1 MALAIE
7 HGGCAR
13 MQVVGRPISLRL
25 RAALAASFVLL
36 AWSGVAGSGW
46 AQETAPHRS
55 PRADP
60 YREAPYPD
68 RERRERGWSDPQLGR
83 QAAPPATPE
92 RSVMEQVAS
101 FSVVACLVVVVL
113 GAAFLVVR
121 SRYKKAGPD
130 EALIVFGRRRLLG
143 EKALGED
150 GRALGFRIVRGGGT
164 FIWPAWEGYERLSLK
179 MMTLE
184 INLPHVYTEQGIPI
198 NVKAVAQV
206 KILATSD
213 AIRRA
218 AESFLGVPVDQI
230 RATIQET
237 VAGHLRGIIGTLT
250 IETLYRDQKSFQEKV
265 RDEAHQDLEA
275 MGFEFKSF
283 VFQEIQDDQGYLDAL
298 GQPKI
303 QEALKRARIATA
315 NADRDAKIEE
325 ENARMAKEQQRFSVD
340 TEVAEAEKTLS
351 LKKASI
357 KEEVDV
363 AHAQATKAGEME
375 TKVQNIRIAEKEVDR
390 QKLELNATVREQADA
405 RKYETERH
413 ADAEKYRIE
422 QEATAE
428 RRRRE
433 EIAEAVKAEGL
444 ARAAA
449 DAAQKR
455 EVGLAD
461 GDAIRARGEADA
473 EARRLL
479 AEALKLYN
487 EAGLS
492 IEALKVLPDI
502 AAAVSEP
509 LSRAGTTTI
518 ISQGNGAG
526 NGTGAAKLTE
536 DVVQVLS
543 QLGPILEQLAGV
555 DLDDFLR
562 GIAALPGASARH
574 LAQRVQAEHPG
585 SDER

>member
-1 MALAIE
+1 MIIFDTLLIGGAIAF
-7 HGGCAR
+7 GLF
-13 MQVVGRPISLRL
+13 VVYGI
-25 RAALAASFVLL
+25 
-36 AWSGVAGSGW
+36 
-46 AQETAPHRS
+46 
-55 PRADP
+55 
-60 YREAPYPD
+60 
-68 RERRERGWSDPQLGR
+68 
-83 QAAPPATPE
+83 
-92 RSVMEQVAS
+92 
-101 FSVVACLVVVVL
+101 
-113 GAAFLVVR
+113 VR

-130 EALIVFGRRRLLG
+130 EALIVFGRRKFFGKKVLDD
-143 EKALGED
+143 E
-150 GRALGFRIVRGGGT
+150 GRAEGFRIVHGGGT
-164 FIWPAWEGYERLSLK
+164 FIWPGWEAFQRISLK

-198 NVKAVAQV
+198 NVRAVAQV
-206 KILATSD
+206 KIRATVES
-213 AIRRA
+213 IKQA
-218 AESFLGVPVDQI
+218 AEAFLGVDVGGVQ
-230 RATIQET
+230 ATIQET
-237 VAGHLRGIIGTLT
+237 VAGHLRGIVGTLT
-250 IETLYRDQKSFQEKV
+250 IEALYRDQKSFQEKV
-265 RDEAHQDLEA
+265 RDEAHQDLAA

-283 VFQEIQDDQGYLDAL
+283 VFQEIQDEQGYLDAL

-325 ENARMAKEQQRFSVD
+325 ENARRAKEEQRLNVD
-340 TEVAEAEKTLS
+340 REIAEADKQLS

-357 KEEVDV
+357 KQEVDV
-363 AHAQATKAGEME
+363 ARAQAEKSGEME
-375 TKVQNIRIAEKEVDR
+375 LKLQNIQIADQEVER

-405 RKYETERH
+405 NKYQVERR
-413 ADAEKYRIE
+413 ADADKYRIE

-444 ARAAA
+444 AKAEAE
-449 DAAQKR
+449 AAQRR
-455 EVGLAD
+455 EIGLAD
-461 GDAIRARGEADA
+461 GDAIQARGQAEA

-502 AAAVSEP
+502 AAAISEP

-526 NGTGAAKLTE
+526 SGTGASKLTE

-543 QLGPILEQLAGV
+543 QLGPILQQLAGV

-562 GIAALPGASARH
+562 GIAALPGATAH
-574 LAQRVQAEHPG
+574 NLAGRVAVRDSSTDQ
-585 SDER
+585 S